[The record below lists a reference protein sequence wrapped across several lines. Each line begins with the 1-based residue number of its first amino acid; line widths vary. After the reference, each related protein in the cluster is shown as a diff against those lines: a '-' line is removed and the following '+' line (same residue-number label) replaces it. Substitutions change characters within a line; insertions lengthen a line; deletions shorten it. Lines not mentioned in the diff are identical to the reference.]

1 MISIHHVTTGII
13 IGMKVANGLVKYS
26 QKITVNYVTEHG
38 CAIHYKQKY
47 VVYHMNRKCS
57 MIAAYI
63 MMLIVPFSGD
73 IFSAAA
79 QMTVKTVVP
88 IIAG

>member
-1 MISIHHVTTGII
+1 
-13 IGMKVANGLVKYS
+13 
-26 QKITVNYVTEHG
+26 
-38 CAIHYKQKY
+38 
-47 VVYHMNRKCS
+47 MNRKCN
-57 MIAAYI
+57 ILVAYI

-88 IIAG
+88 LISG

>member
-1 MISIHHVTTGII
+1 MASVKSMPEYK
-13 IGMKVANGLVKYS
+13 MKYN
-26 QKITVNYVTEHG
+26 QKITVNHVTEHG
-38 CAIHYKQKY
+38 CTIHYKQKC
-47 VVYHMNRKCS
+47 VTYHMNRKCS

-88 IIAG
+88 IISG

>member
-1 MISIHHVTTGII
+1 MISIHDIITGII
-13 IGMKVANGLVKYS
+13 IGMKVGRTRS
-26 QKITVNYVTEHG
+26 ITHEITVNHVTEHG

-57 MIAAYI
+57 MVVAYI

>member
-1 MISIHHVTTGII
+1 MPGLGQLPMVKETII
-13 IGMKVANGLVKYS
+13 NH
-26 QKITVNYVTEHG
+26 VTEHG

-47 VVYHMNRKCS
+47 VIYHMNRKCN
-57 MIAAYI
+57 MVAAYI

>member
-1 MISIHHVTTGII
+1 
-13 IGMKVANGLVKYS
+13 
-26 QKITVNYVTEHG
+26 
-38 CAIHYKQKY
+38 
-47 VVYHMNRKCS
+47 MNRKCS
-57 MIAAYI
+57 ILAAYI

-88 IIAG
+88 MISG